1 VIAFPPGEDLANDR
15 RLAPVRIRA
24 ADDEDESGAGE
35 QLDPSRA
42 TPSAVAEDLGPSG
55 PVAAVLSGASDM
67 PYEDRASQRDMAA
80 SVAELYRTGGVGL
93 FEAGTGVGKS
103 LAYLI
108 PALRWAAA
116 HGDRTVVSTN
126 TINLQEQL
134 VGKDLP
140 LLAAALT
147 DQPVRF
153 ALLKGWRNYLCLA
166 RLEQARSAGGTL
178 FDAAEERDLAAVAEW
193 ARDTDDGSLGDAGA
207 PQPRA
212 EVWDEVAAEPDLCQ
226 RQQCP
231 HYDDCFVF
239 RARRRAAQAAIVV
252 VNHHLL
258 MSDLA
263 VRRVQQNWHD
273 VAVLPPYSRLVVDE
287 GHHLEEAAAAHLGST
302 VTRRGWQRL
311 FARLDRRG
319 GKGLLAR
326 LAQALGLSD
335 GLLSAATLDLL
346 RTTVTP
352 AVAAARERG
361 ELVFDMLAMILAS
374 SSDRQ
379 LRLTTEFATHPA
391 WAGGLAVA
399 LDDLLR
405 DVDAVDAALELIERR
420 HEADAVED
428 EGVARILAE
437 LRGVARRLA
446 SGAATLRL
454 ALDPA
459 DGGPPTVR
467 WIEVR
472 RSPRD
477 RDPVRDRTHA
487 APESPAAQNVAVCV
501 VPLDLA
507 PVLRED
513 LFARTDTTIVTSATL
528 AAEGRFEYLASR
540 LGVDAPEFATRTGI
554 FPSPFDYARQALLVV
569 PTDLPAPNTD
579 GERHAA
585 GVVRIIR
592 DVARAADGG
601 VFALFTSHRD
611 VREAAAALRAMPLA
625 ATAGGPLELL
635 VHGEDRRDALLRR
648 FKESGRAVLLG
659 TNSFWEGVDVPGW
672 ALRALIIAR
681 LPFRVPTEP
690 VTAAQCEAIA
700 ARGGEPFSDYML
712 PQASLRLNQGF
723 GRLIRS
729 STDRGVVVLADPRIV
744 SRSYGRGLLDA
755 LPPARRAIGR
765 WLLLR
770 AKIIAFYQ
778 TEGMTP

>member
-1 VIAFPPGEDLANDR
+1 VIAFPPGEEMAGLRTTPAPIGLEDDAEDSDAAG
-15 RLAPVRIRA
+15 RLDAT
-24 ADDEDESGAGE
+24 
-35 QLDPSRA
+35 RA
-42 TPSAVAEDLGPSG
+42 TAAAVSDDLGPSG
-55 PVAAVLSGASDM
+55 PVAAVLSGAETA
-67 PYEDRASQRDMAA
+67 YENRASQRDMASA
-80 SVAELYRTGGVGL
+80 VADLYQTGGVGL

-103 LAYLI
+103 LAYLV

-140 LLAAALT
+140 LLAAALS

-166 RLEQARSAGGTL
+166 RLDQARAAGGTL
-178 FDAAEERDLAAVAEW
+178 FEPAEERELAAIADW
-193 ARDTDDGSLGDAGA
+193 ARRTDDGSLGDADA

-231 HYDDCFVF
+231 HYDACFVF
-239 RARRRAAQAAIVV
+239 RARRAAAHASIVV

-326 LAQALGLSD
+326 LAQSLGALD
-335 GLLSAATLDLL
+335 GLLGGATLDLL

-361 ELVFDMLAMILAS
+361 ELVFDMLATILGSA
-374 SSDRQ
+374 SDRQ
-379 LRLTTEFATHPA
+379 LRLTGEFADHPA

-420 HEADAVED
+420 HEGDALEN

-446 SGAATLRL
+446 AGAATLRT
-454 ALDPA
+454 ALDP
-459 DGGPPTVR
+459 DPGGPPVVR

-472 RSPRD
+472 RTPRD
-477 RDPVRDRTHA
+477 RDR
-487 APESPAAQNVAVCV
+487 APGGAESPAAQNVAVCV

-507 PVLRED
+507 PVLRQD
-513 LFARTDTTIVTSATL
+513 LFARADTTIVTSATL
-528 AAEGRFEYLASR
+528 AAEGRFEYLAAR

-554 FPSPFDYARQALLVV
+554 FASPFDYARQALLAV
-569 PTDLPAPNTD
+569 PTDVPAPHAD
-579 GERHAA
+579 PERHAA
-585 GVVRIIR
+585 AVVRIVR

-601 VFALFTSHRD
+601 VFVLFTSHRD
-611 VREAAAALRAMPLA
+611 VRDAAAALRSVPVSAVG
-625 ATAGGPLELL
+625 GGPLELL
-635 VHGEDRRDALLRR
+635 VHGEDRRDALLHR
-648 FKESGRAVLLG
+648 FRESGRAVLLG
-659 TNSFWEGVDVPGW
+659 TNSFWEGVDVPGS

-712 PQASLRLNQGF
+712 PHASLRLNQGF

-729 STDRGVVVLADPRIV
+729 ATDRGVVVIADSRLV
-744 SRSYGRGLLDA
+744 SRTYGRGLLDG

-765 WLLLR
+765 WPLLR
-770 AKIIAFYQ
+770 AKIAAFYQ
-778 TEGMTP
+778 SEGQTP

>member
-1 VIAFPPGEDLANDR
+1 
-15 RLAPVRIRA
+15 
-24 ADDEDESGAGE
+24 
-35 QLDPSRA
+35 
-42 TPSAVAEDLGPSG
+42 
-55 PVAAVLSGASDM
+55 
-67 PYEDRASQRDMAA
+67 
-80 SVAELYRTGGVGL
+80 LYRTGGVGL

-178 FDAAEERDLAAVAEW
+178 FDAAEERDLATVAAW
-193 ARDTDDGSLGDAGA
+193 ARDTEDGSLGDAGA
-207 PQPRA
+207 PQPRP

-231 HYDDCFVF
+231 HYDACFVF
-239 RARRRAAQAAIVV
+239 RARRAAAQAAIVV

-273 VAVLPPYSRLVVDE
+273 MAVLPPYSRLVVDE

-326 LAQALGLSD
+326 LAQALGSAD
-335 GLLSAATLDLL
+335 GLLGAATLDLL

-361 ELVFDMLAMILAS
+361 ELVFDILATILGS

-379 LRLTTEFATHPA
+379 LRLTAEFAGHPA

-420 HEADAVED
+420 HEGDAVED

-446 SGAATLRL
+446 AGAATLRL
-454 ALDPA
+454 ALDPE
-459 DGGPPTVR
+459 DGGPPAVR

-477 RDPVRDRTHA
+477 RDRPQA

-513 LFARTDTTIVTSATL
+513 LFARVDTTIVTSATL
-528 AAEGRFEYLASR
+528 AAGGRFEFLASR
-540 LGVDAPEFATRTGI
+540 LGVDAPEFATCTGV

-579 GERHAA
+579 AERHAA
-585 GVVRIIR
+585 AVVRIVR

-601 VFALFTSHRD
+601 VFVLFTSHRD
-611 VREAAAALRAMPLA
+611 VREAAAALRAVPLA
-625 ATAGGPLELL
+625 AIGGRPLELL

-648 FKESGRAVLLG
+648 FRESGRAVLLG
-659 TNSFWEGVDVPGW
+659 TNSFWEGVDVPGS

-729 STDRGVVVLADPRIV
+729 ATDRGVVVVADPRIV
-744 SRSYGRGLLDA
+744 SRPYGRGLLDA

-765 WLLLR
+765 WPLMR
-770 AKIIAFYQ
+770 AKITAFYHS
-778 TEGMTP
+778 EGMNP

>member
-1 VIAFPPGEDLANDR
+1 VIAFPPGDDVAGVPAAIE
-15 RLAPVRIRA
+15 RIGL
-24 ADDEDESGAGE
+24 ADDAEDGGDANS
-35 QLDPSRA
+35 LDPARA
-42 TPSAVAEDLGPSG
+42 SPEAVSDDLGPSG
-55 PVAAVLSGASDM
+55 PIAGVLGGIGET
-67 PYEDRASQRDMAA
+67 PYEDRASQRDMASA
-80 SVAELYRTGGVGL
+80 VAYLYQTGGVGL

-103 LAYLI
+103 LAYLV

-140 LLAAALT
+140 LLADALS

-178 FDAAEERDLAAVAEW
+178 FEAAEERELGEIAEW
-193 ARDTDDGSLGDAGA
+193 ARRTEDGSLGDPDA
-207 PQPRA
+207 PQPRS

-239 RARRRAAQAAIVV
+239 RARRAAAQASIVV

-302 VTRRGWQRL
+302 ITRRGWQRL

-326 LAQALGLSD
+326 LAQSLSSLD
-335 GLLSAATLDLL
+335 GLLGAATLDLL

-361 ELVFDMLAMILAS
+361 ELVFDLLATILGSA
-374 SSDRQ
+374 SDRQ
-379 LRLTTEFATHPA
+379 LRLTAEFADHPA

-399 LDDLLR
+399 LEDLLR
-405 DVDAVDAALELIERR
+405 DVDAVDGALDLIERR
-420 HEADAVED
+420 HEGDALVD
-428 EGVARILAE
+428 DGVARILAE

-446 SGAATLRL
+446 AGGATLQA
-454 ALDPA
+454 ALDPLP
-459 DGGPPTVR
+459 DGPPTVR

-472 RSPRD
+472 RTPRE
-477 RDPVRDRTHA
+477 RDHTPPGA
-487 APESPAAQNVAVCV
+487 ASPAAQNVAVCV

-507 PVLRED
+507 PVLRQD
-513 LFARTDTTIVTSATL
+513 LFARAETTIVTSATL
-528 AAEGRFEYLASR
+528 AAEGRFEYLAAR

-554 FPSPFDYARQALLVV
+554 FASPFDYARQALLAV
-569 PTDLPAPNTD
+569 PTDVPAPNTD

-585 GVVRIIR
+585 AVVRIIR
-592 DVARAADGG
+592 DVTRAAGGG
-601 VFALFTSHRD
+601 VFVLFTSHRD
-611 VREAAAALRAMPLA
+611 VRAAAAALRALPLT
-625 ATAGGPLELL
+625 TAGGGPLELL
-635 VHGEDRRDALLRR
+635 VHGEDRRDALLHR
-648 FKESGRAVLLG
+648 FRQSGHAVLLG
-659 TNSFWEGVDVPGW
+659 TNSFWEGVDVPGS

-700 ARGGEPFSDYML
+700 ARGGEPFAEYML
-712 PQASLRLNQGF
+712 PHASLRLNQGF

-729 STDRGVVVLADPRIV
+729 ATDRGVVVIADPRIV
-744 SRSYGRGLLDA
+744 SRTYGRGLLDG

-770 AKIIAFYQ
+770 AKIAAFYQ
-778 TEGMTP
+778 SEGQNP

>member
-15 RLAPVRIRA
+15 RPAPARIGV
-24 ADDEDESGAGE
+24 ADPEDEAGASG
-35 QLDPSRA
+35 QLDASRA
-42 TPSAVAEDLGPSG
+42 TPGSVALDLGPSG
-55 PVAAVLSGASDM
+55 PVAAVLSGVSDM

-80 SVAELYRTGGVGL
+80 AVAELYRTGGVGL

-166 RLEQARSAGGTL
+166 RLEQARAAGGTL
-178 FDAAEERDLAAVAEW
+178 FDAAEERDLAAVAAW
-193 ARDTDDGSLGDAGA
+193 AGDTEDGSLGDAGA
-207 PQPRA
+207 PQPRP

-226 RQQCP
+226 RQKCP
-231 HYDDCFVF
+231 HYDACFVF
-239 RARRRAAQAAIVV
+239 RARRAAAQAAIVV

-326 LAQALGLSD
+326 LAQALGSAD
-335 GLLSAATLDLL
+335 GLLGAATLDLL

-361 ELVFDMLAMILAS
+361 DLVFDMLATILAS

-379 LRLTTEFATHPA
+379 LRLTAEFAGHPA

-405 DVDAVDAALELIERR
+405 DVDAVDAAMELIERR

-446 SGAATLRL
+446 AGAATLGM

-459 DGGPPTVR
+459 GGGPPAVR

-477 RDPVRDRTHA
+477 RDRQPP

-501 VPLDLA
+501 VPLNLA
-507 PVLRED
+507 PLLRED
-513 LFARTDTTIVTSATL
+513 LFARADTTIVTSATL

-569 PTDLPAPNTD
+569 PTDLPAPNID
-579 GERHAA
+579 AERHAA
-585 GVVRIIR
+585 GVVRIVR

-611 VREAAAALRAMPLA
+611 VREAAAALRAVPLVA
-625 ATAGGPLELL
+625 MTGGPLELL

-648 FKESGRAVLLG
+648 FRESGRAVLLG
-659 TNSFWEGVDVPGW
+659 TNSFWEGVDVPGS

-690 VTAAQCEAIA
+690 MTAAQCEAIA

-729 STDRGVVVLADPRIV
+729 ATDRGVVVLADPRIV
-744 SRSYGRGLLDA
+744 SRTYGRGLLDA

-765 WLLLR
+765 WPLMR
-770 AKIIAFYQ
+770 AKITAFYQ
-778 TEGMTP
+778 SEG

>member
-1 VIAFPPGEDLANDR
+1 MIAFPPGEDLANDR
-15 RLAPVRIRA
+15 RLAPARLSAV
-24 ADDEDESGAGE
+24 DDEEISGARE
-35 QLDPSRA
+35 QLDASRA
-42 TPSAVAEDLGPSG
+42 TPAAVAGDLGPSG
-55 PVAAVLSGASDM
+55 PVAAVLSGATDM

-80 SVAELYRTGGVGL
+80 AVAELYRTGGVGL

-178 FDAAEERDLAAVAEW
+178 FDAAEERDLAAVAAW
-193 ARDTDDGSLGDAGA
+193 ARDTEDGSLGDAGA
-207 PQPRA
+207 PQPRP

-226 RQQCP
+226 RQKCP
-231 HYDDCFVF
+231 HYDACFVF
-239 RARRRAAQAAIVV
+239 RARRAAAQAAIVV

-326 LAQALGLSD
+326 LAQALGSAD
-335 GLLSAATLDLL
+335 GLLGAATLDLL

-361 ELVFDMLAMILAS
+361 ELVFDMLATVLVS

-379 LRLTTEFATHPA
+379 LRLTAEFADHPA

-420 HEADAVED
+420 HEGDAVED

-446 SGAATLRL
+446 AGAATLRL

-459 DGGPPTVR
+459 DGGPPVVR

-477 RDPVRDRTHA
+477 RDRVPA

-507 PVLRED
+507 PLLRED
-513 LFARTDTTIVTSATL
+513 LFARADTTIVTSATL

-554 FPSPFDYARQALLVV
+554 FPSPFDYATQALLVV

-585 GVVRIIR
+585 GVVRIVR

-611 VREAAAALRAMPLA
+611 VREAAAALRAVPLA
-625 ATAGGPLELL
+625 AMAGGPLELL

-648 FKESGRAVLLG
+648 FRESGRAVLLG
-659 TNSFWEGVDVPGW
+659 TNSFWEGVDVPGS

-690 VTAAQCEAIA
+690 VTAAQCEAIE

-712 PQASLRLNQGF
+712 PQASLRLKQGF

-729 STDRGVVVLADPRIV
+729 ATDRGVVVLADPRVV
-744 SRSYGRGLLDA
+744 SRTYGRGLLDA

-765 WLLLR
+765 WALLR
-770 AKIIAFYQ
+770 AKITAFYHSEGQ
-778 TEGMTP
+778 TP